1 MAFGMGVVRGMAITL
16 RHFFDTYTVGQN
28 KQPSAA
34 GDVPARA
41 EATVAGKIPAGMPTE
56 LGGIFTSQYPEQ
68 KLPVPERFR
77 YIPFL
82 LYEDDG
88 QGERA
93 AFDGIRCTAC
103 GICAKVCPPQCI
115 WIVQGKGDDGRPRP
129 VATEFFIDAS
139 ICMSCGFCAEYCPFD
154 AIKMD
159 HDYELAAYDRTTHHI
174 YDKKKLSKEF
184 RYWQTIAPNR
194 VWSEAEARG
203 HWEHKDVEKLA
214 KKAGVTL
221 PPPTEENMYRA
232 TTVLPEDKKAA
243 PAAGAAPALAAPA
256 AAPAA
261 APTGLTGDPFVDM
274 ANEALPLPFRAKAAV
289 EGRQMIDA
297 KTYKPKPNDRK
308 AIAAVQ
314 KLAKDQNT
322 TIEDLAA
329 QATGTPVLQAVPAV
343 AAPAPTAAP
352 AAAPAPVV
360 AAPAADNEIW
370 LAKELETRSKNKE
383 VKLTGDDRKRI
394 SRAKAAAAEAGL
406 DWENLPAPG
415 SVQVSVPAPTPAA
428 PAEAAPAPSA
438 APAPPAAAG
447 GVNEEIQAAKLLET
461 KGKNKE
467 IKLTGEDRK
476 RISAAKKAAQ
486 EAGIDWDSL

>member
-1 MAFGMGVVRGMAITL
+1 MYGLGLLKGLGITIK
-16 RHFFDTYTVGQN
+16 HFFDSYTEEIRWLGSRYTTQTFALRQGKESKGVF
-28 KQPSAA
+28 
-34 GDVPARA
+34 
-41 EATVAGKIPAGMPTE
+41 TVEYPDEKIA
-56 LGGIFTSQYPEQ
+56 
-68 KLPVPERFR
+68 VPERFR
-77 YIPFL
+77 FVPFL
-82 LYEDDG
+82 VVNNYDDPYAPG
-88 QGERA
+88 
-93 AFDGIRCTAC
+93 DDWCTSC

-115 WIVQGKGDDGRPRP
+115 WIVRGTDPETGRPKP
-129 VATEFFIDAS
+129 QPEAFYIDID
-139 ICMSCGFCAEYCPFD
+139 ICMNCGYCAEYCPFD

-428 PAEAAPAPSA
+428 PAEAAPAPAAAA
-438 APAPPAAAG
+438 APPPAAAG